1 MSSENSSLGQIQT
14 TNIRNSNDKVHDGYN
29 CFSPQYSNSIGRTSF
44 RKHGSGR
51 TSNFMNDTVSSSL
64 SSLNSPI
71 LTMSKYSNPNVYY
84 NTFKSSDSILSPF
97 EHKDYTTNTATK
109 KSFMD
114 TVFNRKK
121 LSKSDIF
128 KFHEDDGEENDE
140 YSLYYLNGFSNYIKV
155 SVYISSNWENIK
167 IPLKLRVSEAVQYI
181 LQNKDVPGAPED
193 YNLYKL
199 DRNTPG
205 NKILLNPNEI
215 IQSLVNN
222 GDELKLKLHNEIENV
237 TVSIPSL
244 KIQVSLKYNQELSIK
259 DAIKTLQSNLKSDE
273 RYGLY
278 NKNLGFWLD
287 DNKVLSSYDLT
298 DDTILELR
306 ALAEEFF
313 IRILD
318 VENDSRFALRALPGF
333 LVSDVLA
340 MINNT
345 VINRKIKHSSKNG
358 IYGLKRKGRW
368 MEENKTLE
376 QFNEM
381 KFSLHEQQECLE
393 YQLQYEMVRVQTL
406 DGSIHNIFVDQSTTI
421 GDLIELV
428 GLIDPS
434 GEENTYQIVSP
445 AGEHFS
451 NDENIWKLMGE
462 DAILESDKLLFK
474 PTPKPITLSSP
485 IIGNDVRL
493 EFMLDFSEPLSM
505 LIPYICRRFGIR
517 FVDFDYLRLEDG
529 IELKID
535 LSLEEQKVKPGSRL
549 ILEVS
554 ENWSYEKPQS
564 PQPAQSNNGD
574 NNSNVNIW
582 EEPST
587 PEQIQYTKDNLN
599 IASATLNKL
608 VEKLTEEK
616 NGNID
621 YLSFVKTFLL
631 TYPSFTTSVILLQK
645 LIERYH
651 VPLKK
656 FKNFAEFDKMRLFIQ
671 IRVCSVL
678 EKWTKNFN
686 HDIIDKKDGEE
697 IKQQLL
703 NFVEGIL
710 AEDQWKIAKTIR
722 KTIYRMKKTE
732 ANDEQNNLSI
742 CNIPLKLGIFSY
754 SNEDIA
760 QQLTVLDFQLFQK
773 IGPCEFLNQAWNK
786 PDGHIKAPNI
796 LHLTSRFNSIAFWVA
811 CCILEGADAK
821 QRASIMTR
829 FIDIAQHLL
838 QLNNYSTTMA
848 FIAGFNKSSILRLKL
863 TFKELSQRASKK
875 LSLYEKL
882 LTAEKS
888 YHVYRQNLHLS
899 TPPCI
904 PYIGVYLTDLTYME
918 DGNPNFIENRINF
931 TKRSL
936 ISTLIREIQQYQ
948 AISYSVKP
956 IKELQQLLEFPI
968 FSEEMEKRLY
978 EISLLREP
986 RTQQQ

>member
-1 MSSENSSLGQIQT
+1 MSSSENNSLTQIQT
-14 TNIRNSNDKVHDGYN
+14 KSSTEKIHDGHS
-29 CFSPQYSNSIGRTSF
+29 CFTPNYSNSIGRTSF

-64 SSLNSPI
+64 SSLTSPI
-71 LTMSKYSNPNVYY
+71 HQTLSKYSNPNVFY
-84 NTFKSSDSILSPF
+84 NTFKSSDAILSPF
-97 EHKDYTTNTATK
+97 DHKEYTTNGTAK

-140 YSLYYLNGFSNYIKV
+140 YSLYYLNGFSNYIRV
-155 SVYISSNWENIK
+155 SIYIAPNWEPIK
-167 IPLKLRVSEAVQYI
+167 IPLKLNVNETIQYI
-181 LQNKDVPGAPED
+181 LQNKDVTGSPDE
-193 YNLYKL
+193 YKLFKL

-205 NKILLNPNEI
+205 CKILLNSNDI
-215 IQSLVNN
+215 IQNLVNN
-222 GDELKLKLHNEIENV
+222 GDELKLKLNNEIENV
-237 TVSIPSL
+237 AVRIPSL

-259 DAIKTLQSNLKSDE
+259 DAIKTLQSNLKSED

-287 DNKVLSSYDLT
+287 DNKLLSSYDLT
-298 DDTILELR
+298 EDTVLELR

-345 VINRKIKHSSKNG
+345 VINRKIKHNSKNG

-381 KFSLHEQQECLE
+381 KFTLHEQQECLE
-393 YQLQYEMVRVQTL
+393 YQLQYEMVKVQTG

-428 GLIDPS
+428 GLIDPNGDES
-434 GEENTYQIVSP
+434 SYQIVSP
-445 AGEHFS
+445 AGEYFS
-451 NDENIWKLMGE
+451 NDENIWKLMSE

-474 PTPKPITLSSP
+474 PARKPITLSSP

-493 EFMLDFSEPLSM
+493 EFMLDFSVPLSM
-505 LIPYICRRFGIR
+505 IVPYICRRIGIR
-517 FVDFDYLRLEDG
+517 FVDIDYLRLENG
-529 IELKID
+529 IELKMD
-535 LSLEEQKVKPGSRL
+535 MSLEEQKVKPGSRL

-554 ENWSYEKPQS
+554 EQWSYEKPQAS
-564 PQPAQSNNGD
+564 PSPTNTDSANI
-574 NNSNVNIW
+574 NIW
-582 EEPST
+582 DEPCT
-587 PEQIQYTKDNLN
+587 PDQIQYTKDTSN

-608 VEKLTEEK
+608 VEKLTDEK
-616 NGNID
+616 SGNID

-656 FKNFAEFDKMRLFIQ
+656 FKDFSEFDKMRLFIQ
-671 IRVCSVL
+671 IRVCSVI

-686 HDIIDKKDGEE
+686 HDIVDKKDGEE
-697 IKQQLL
+697 IKQKLL

-710 AEDQWKIAKTIR
+710 AEDQWKLAKTIR
-722 KTIYRMKKTE
+722 KSIYRMKKGG
-732 ANDEQNNLSI
+732 NKDEQTNLTIGSV
-742 CNIPLKLGIFSY
+742 PLKLGIFSY

-760 QQLTVLDFQLFQK
+760 QQLTLLDFQLFQK
-773 IGPCEFLNQAWNK
+773 IGPTELLNQAWNK
-786 PDGHIKAPNI
+786 SDGHIKAPNI

-811 CCILEGADAK
+811 CCILEGPDAK
-821 QRASIMTR
+821 QRAAIMTK
-829 FIDIAQHLL
+829 FIEIAQYLL

-875 LSLYEKL
+875 LTLYEKL

-918 DGNPNFIENRINF
+918 DGNPNFIDNRINF

-948 AISYSVKP
+948 AISYNIKP

-978 EISLLREP
+978 EISLIREP
-986 RTQQQ
+986 RAQQQS

>member
-1 MSSENSSLGQIQT
+1 MSSENHSLGQIQT
-14 TNIRNSNDKVHDGYN
+14 QNIRNSNEKIHDGNYGSY
-29 CFSPQYSNSIGRTSF
+29 SPQYSDSIGKTSF

-51 TSNFMNDTVSSSL
+51 PSNFTSDSVSSSL
-64 SSLNSPI
+64 SSLNSP
-71 LTMSKYSNPNVYY
+71 KYSNPNIFY
-84 NTFKSSDSILSPF
+84 NSFKNSDPMLSPF
-97 EHKDYTTNTATK
+97 DHKDYTTNSTTK

-121 LSKSDIF
+121 LSKSDVF
-128 KFHEDDGEENDE
+128 KFHENERDDDDDYE
-140 YSLYYLNGFSNYIKV
+140 LFYLNGYSNEIKV
-155 SVYISSNWENIK
+155 SICIKSLWENIK
-167 IPLKLRVSEAVQYI
+167 IPLKFKVSEAI
-181 LQNKDVPGAPED
+181 DRIIQNKDIPGTAQD

-199 DRNTPG
+199 DRNIPG
-205 NKILLNPNEI
+205 NKILLNPDEMIHNLI
-215 IQSLVNN
+215 NN
-222 GDELKLKLHNEIENV
+222 GDELKLKLQNEIENV
-237 TVSIPSL
+237 TVNIPSL

-259 DAIKTLQSNLKSDE
+259 DAIKTLQSNLKSEE

-287 DNKVLSSYDLT
+287 DNKLLSSYDLT

-318 VENDSRFALRALPGF
+318 VENDLKFALRALPGF
-333 LVSDVLA
+333 SVSDILA

-345 VINRKIKHSSKNG
+345 IINRKIKHNSKNG

-368 MEENKTLE
+368 MEENKTLD

-381 KFSLHEQQECLE
+381 KFTLHEQQECLE
-393 YQLQYEMVRVQTL
+393 YQIQYEMIKVQTG
-406 DGSIHNIFVDQSTTI
+406 DYTVHNIFVDQSTTI
-421 GDLIELV
+421 GDLIELM
-428 GLIDPS
+428 GLIDAQS
-434 GEENTYQIVSP
+434 EENVYQIVSP
-445 AGEHFS
+445 SGEHFN
-451 NDENIWKLMGE
+451 NDENIWKLLSE
-462 DAILESDKLLFK
+462 DAILENDKLLFK
-474 PTPKPITLSSP
+474 QAPKPITLSAP
-485 IIGNDVRL
+485 TIGKDIRL
-493 EFMLDFSEPLSM
+493 EFLLDFSEPLSV

-517 FVDFDYLRLEDG
+517 FMDLDYLRMEDG
-529 IELKID
+529 IELKKE
-535 LSLEEQKVKPGSRL
+535 LSLEEQRVKAGSRL
-549 ILEVS
+549 ILEIKES
-554 ENWSYEKPQS
+554 WSFEKPQTPV
-564 PQPAQSNNGD
+564 PQTPID
-574 NNSNVNIW
+574 NNPNINIW
-582 EEPST
+582 DELST

-631 TYPSFTTSVILLQK
+631 TYPSFTTPAILLQK
-645 LIERYH
+645 LRERYH

-656 FKNFAEFDKMRLFIQ
+656 FKDFNEFDKMRLFIQ

-678 EKWTKNFN
+678 EKWTKNYN
-686 HDIIDKKDGEE
+686 YELVNTKDGEE
-697 IKQQLL
+697 IKQLLL
-703 NFVEGIL
+703 NFVEGII
-710 AEDQWKIAKTIR
+710 AKDQWKLAKTIR
-722 KTIYRMKKTE
+722 KTIYRMKKKE
-732 ANDEQNNLSI
+732 NKICEQINLSI
-742 CNIPLKLGIFSY
+742 NNVPIIKGVFNY
-754 SNEDIA
+754 NFTNEEIA
-760 QQLTVLDFQLFQK
+760 QQLTLLDFEIFQK

-811 CCILEGADAK
+811 RCILEGNDAK
-821 QRASIMTR
+821 QRAVIMTR
-829 FIDIAQHLL
+829 FIEIAQHLL

-888 YHVYRQNLHLS
+888 YHEYRESLHSS
-899 TPPCI
+899 TQPCI

-918 DGNPNFIENRINF
+918 DGNPNFIDNRINF

-948 AISYSVKP
+948 SIGYTLKP
-956 IKELQQLLEFPI
+956 IKELQQLLEFPL

-978 EISLLREP
+978 DISLVREP
-986 RTQQQ
+986 RAQQQS